1 MKKLTTF
8 SKLLITLAIL
18 AILFFGYQFIAK
30 QYGLPVLG
38 SDSGT
43 EQVVSESSNGGGAVN
58 APVSTE
64 NKKPAS
70 VDKVEKSRK
79 SKGSWNYTA
88 KQPIGGKLKGVVELG
103 ASGFNSFI
111 VKVDSDKNW
120 SLEKAEWGNSLVY
133 EGMASGTDVSQ
144 GLKQYIAKFLDY
156 GVSGKEIHFVVSS
169 GALKAPETQPILQAL
184 KGMNFVVNE
193 VTPEQEG
200 TYALTC
206 VLPQDYKDEAFVVDI
221 GSGNTKVSWIDGG
234 RVQAKESYGAKYFQ
248 NGTADAAVYND
259 VKKIGEMIPSAKTG
273 TCFIIGGVPF
283 TMAKQSRDGKE
294 RYTQLGNPGSYE
306 ADEAKT
312 KSGLNIYLGIKDGT
326 GCDQFVFDWDANFT
340 IGFLLTLPY

>member
-8 SKLLITLAIL
+8 SKLLITLLIL
-18 AILFFGYQFIAK
+18 AALFFGYKYLAQQF
-30 QYGLPVLG
+30 GLPSIG
-38 SDSGT
+38 PSDST
-43 EQVVSESSNGGGAVN
+43 EQVASETGNDMKEEMASTSSETNTAKAN
-58 APVSTE
+58 S
-64 NKKPAS
+64 KAS
-70 VDKVEKSRK
+70 NS
-79 SKGSWNYTA
+79 SWTYKA

-111 VKVDSDKNW
+111 VTVDSDKNW
-120 SLEKAEWGNSLVY
+120 KLEKAEWGNSLVY

-169 GALKAPETQPILQAL
+169 GALKTAETQPILKAL

-206 VLPQDYKDEAFVVDI
+206 VLPKDFDDTAFVVDI
-221 GSGNTKVSWIDGG
+221 GSGNTKVSWKEGG
-234 RVQAKESYGAKYFQ
+234 RVQAKETYGAKYFQ
-248 NGTADAAVYND
+248 NSTSDAAVYNEA
-259 VKKIGEMIPSAKTG
+259 KKIGEMIPAAKTQ

-283 TMAKQSRDGKE
+283 DMAKQSRDGKE
-294 RYTQLGNPGSYE
+294 RYTQLGKPGSYQG
-306 ADEAKT
+306 DEAKM
-312 KSGLNIYLGIKDGT
+312 KSGLNIYQGLTDGT
-326 GCDQFVFDWDANFT
+326 GCDQFIFDWDANFT

>member
-8 SKLLITLAIL
+8 SKLLITLVIL
-18 AILFFGYQFIAK
+18 AVLFFGYTYLAK
-30 QYGLPVLG
+30 QFGLPTIG
-38 SDSGT
+38 PSDAT
-43 EQVVSESSNGGGAVN
+43 EQVSTGSSGSANTESPTSGANNAETKAKPSSSNTKSWSYN
-58 APVSTE
+58 AKE
-64 NKKPAS
+64 
-70 VDKVEKSRK
+70 
-79 SKGSWNYTA
+79 
-88 KQPIGGKLKGVVELG
+88 PIGGKLKGVVELG

-111 VKVDSDKNW
+111 VKVDNDKNW
-120 SLEKAEWGNSLVY
+120 KLEKAEWGNSLVY
-133 EGMASGTDVSQ
+133 EGMASGTDVTQ

-156 GVSGKEIHFVVSS
+156 GVNGREIHFVVSS
-169 GALKAPETQPILQAL
+169 GALKAQETQPILRAL

-206 VLPQDYKDEAFVVDI
+206 VLPKDYDDSAFVVDI
-221 GSGNTKVSWIDGG
+221 GSGNTKISWKEGG

-248 NGTADAAVYND
+248 NSVGDATAYND
-259 VKKIGEMIPSAKTG
+259 AKKIGEMIPQSKTG

-283 TMAKQSRDGKE
+283 TLAKQARNGNE
-294 RYTQLGNPGSYE
+294 RYTLIDKPGAYE

-312 KSGLNIYLGIKDGT
+312 KSGLNIYQGIKDGT
-326 GCDQFVFDWDANFT
+326 GCDEFVFDWDANFT